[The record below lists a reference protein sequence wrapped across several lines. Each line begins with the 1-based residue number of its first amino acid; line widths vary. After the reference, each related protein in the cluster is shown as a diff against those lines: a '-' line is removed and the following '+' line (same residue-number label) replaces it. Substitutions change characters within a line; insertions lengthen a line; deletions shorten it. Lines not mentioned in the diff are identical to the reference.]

1 MAMLRVTAVE
11 FSLLLGLGPSLYLV
25 SLLYIL
31 KFIDC
36 VLLLDIPPDYLNG
49 VCDAVLRLFG
59 IAPIVFAGS
68 IGSFLIIIR
77 IM

>member
-1 MAMLRVTAVE
+1 MLRVTAVK

-25 SLLYIL
+25 GLLYIL

-59 IAPIVFAGS
+59 IAPLVFAGS
-68 IGSFLIIIR
+68 IGSLLLTIR